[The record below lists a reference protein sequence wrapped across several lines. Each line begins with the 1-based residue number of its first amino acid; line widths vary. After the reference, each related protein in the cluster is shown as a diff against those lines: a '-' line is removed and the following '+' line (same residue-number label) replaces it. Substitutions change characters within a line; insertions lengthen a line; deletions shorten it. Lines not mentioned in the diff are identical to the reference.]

1 MASEIFNST
10 NHKRFEHGKEVSH
23 DYVPRLIKM
32 EYITPD
38 KTGMMFSI
46 FPTLTPKP
54 AKKLS
59 DTGSMQTYV
68 GLDPI
73 YKFVI
78 YRVGNQIVR
87 VSLFR
92 LDRNLELHYF

>member
-10 NHKRFEHGKEVSH
+10 NHKRFENGREVSH

-54 AKKLS
+54 AKRIS
-59 DTGSMQTYV
+59 DTGTTQTFV
-68 GLDPI
+68 GMDSD

-78 YRVGNQIVR
+78 QRAGNQIVR
-87 VSLFR
+87 ISLFR
-92 LDRNLELHYF
+92 LDRTLELQYF